1 MLDSNT
7 SAQAQDVRELLTRG
21 LDALARVGAET
32 EPLRQALLDLDS
44 PFLLVAVGEFNSG
57 KSTLLNALLGGD
69 FLKEGVT
76 PTTDR
81 INLIGFGPEPRL
93 KPHSPELVV
102 MQLPHALLKD
112 VQLVDTPGTN
122 AILRHHQVLT
132 QKFLPRADLI
142 LFVTSAD
149 RPFTQSEADFLNF
162 IRAWGKKVVLIV
174 NKSDLLTEPE
184 LQQVLEFVQKGA
196 DQTLGQVPPIFAV
209 SARLA
214 RQGDLASSRVPQLE
228 AHIRQVLATQAA
240 SLKLGSPLGVLAHLS
255 EQALP
260 ALETR
265 LNETEQQLGTCRELD
280 LLALR
285 HQQRTRQDFQQQI
298 ALISQQLDSVQARGH
313 AWLEE
318 KVRISNFFGLLNSS
332 KFKQSFMDEVVKGAN
347 AEIEKGVLQALN
359 WLARR
364 EHELLEDAIHL
375 LREAPGLQLSVSP
388 GSEAQAIEGNLEAAL
403 KEFKPDEEARLL
415 KNHVQ
420 EGLQQTALVEFGA
433 VGIGAGLLLV
443 FNRIL
448 LDVLGLVTGMIVAVI
463 GFTILPRR
471 REKAKKSLRERLSDL
486 KEKLE
491 AALWQ
496 NLELELTRTRERFNN
511 LYRSPCSRLEAQ
523 RDKILAHLRQV
534 EQLRSEAL
542 KLKQRLG

>member
-7 SAQAQDVRELLTRG
+7 SALAQDVRELLTRA
-21 LDALARVGAET
+21 LDALARLGAET

-57 KSTLLNALLGGD
+57 KSTLLNALLGSD
-69 FLKEGVT
+69 YLKEGVT

-240 SLKLGSPLGVLAHLS
+240 SLKLGSPLGVLARLA

-265 LNETEQQLGTCRELD
+265 LNETEQQLATCRELD

-285 HQQRTRQDFQQQI
+285 HQQRTRQDFQQQT

-388 GSEAQAIEGNLEAAL
+388 GSEAQAIQGSLEAAL